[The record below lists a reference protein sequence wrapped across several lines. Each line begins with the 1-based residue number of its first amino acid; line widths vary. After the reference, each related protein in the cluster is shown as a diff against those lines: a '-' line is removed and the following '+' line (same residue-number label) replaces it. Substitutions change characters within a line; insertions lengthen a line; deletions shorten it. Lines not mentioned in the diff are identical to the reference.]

1 MRECQIRWHIVYNPP
16 PFIKWGKPEETLQ
29 TTPILEI
36 LRNPS

>member
-1 MRECQIRWHIVYNPP
+1 MPDKMVYCVQLPLP
-16 PFIKWGKPEETLQ
+16 PFIKWGKPEEILQ